1 MKDQYIILIDE
12 EIARLEALQELYYLT
27 KDEEMLLSGKRLGLM
42 KAKEIIM
49 TTHNEW

>member
-12 EIARLEALQELYYLT
+12 EIAKLKALQELYTLT
-27 KDEEMLLSGKRLGLM
+27 KDENTVLLGKRLGLI

>member
-1 MKDQYIILIDE
+1 MKDQYIFLIE
-12 EIARLEALQELYYLT
+12 EEMTRLQEEQKASSHDEKIMLT
-27 KDEEMLLSGKRLGLM
+27 GRLLGLM